1 MTRIIRPKFGRSV
14 YSPKRGRRSSRRRS
28 RSQQGLPT
36 WIGWCAAGVLLLL
49 MLYLNATP
57 QPSGVTRQ
65 AEGPATHIEV
75 VYGDTVEVV
84 DGDTVRINSQLYRL
98 TGFNT
103 PESGLNAACEEER
116 LLAAEATDRLREL
129 VDWGG
134 ISLRRVACACAPD
147 TEGTRQCNYGR
158 LCAKLTAN
166 GRDVGSILIAE
177 GLAERYECRSTSCP
191 RRRDWCWS

>member
-1 MTRIIRPKFGRSV
+1 
-14 YSPKRGRRSSRRRS
+14 
-28 RSQQGLPT
+28 
-36 WIGWCAAGVLLLL
+36 LL

-57 QPSGVTRQ
+57 QPSGVARQ

-75 VYGDTVEVV
+75 V
-84 DGDTVRINSQLYRL
+84 DGDTVRSNGQLYRL
-98 TGFNT
+98 IGFNT

-116 LLAAEATDRLREL
+116 LLAAKATDRLREL

-134 ISLRRVACACAPD
+134 ISLKRVACACAPD

-158 LCAKLTAN
+158 LCAELTAN
-166 GRDVGSILIAE
+166 GRDVGLILIAE
-177 GLAERYECRSTSCP
+177 GLAERYVCRSTSCP